1 MGALASV
8 WNGVVKE
15 AGLRW
20 AHDSV
25 CDIHQGSWPGTQD
38 PTSSLL
44 FPSYLILC
52 GSFLQ
57 PCLFK
62 SPSASCQLV
71 FSENY
76 STCGCI
82 FNVFVVGGEF
92 HVLLLYCLHLLP
104 KIKKKKVLKIFIKYL
119 FIFIPQ
125 SFWFILNNSVS
136 LWLLSST
143 FPLWLSVSSRYRQA
157 CLLLL

>member
-8 WNGVVKE
+8 CRAAVKE
-15 AGLRW
+15 AGLRS

-25 CDIHQGSWPGTQD
+25 CGIHWGSWPGTQD
-38 PTSSLL
+38 PASSLL

-71 FSENY
+71 FSEND
-76 STCGCI
+76 STCRCS

-92 HVLLLYCLHLLP
+92 RVLLLYRLDLLP
-104 KIKKKKVLKIFIKYL
+104 KIKKKKSKKKFYKIFVYFYSHKFL
-119 FIFIPQ
+119 VHFK
-125 SFWFILNNSVS
+125 
-136 LWLLSST
+136 
-143 FPLWLSVSSRYRQA
+143 
-157 CLLLL
+157 